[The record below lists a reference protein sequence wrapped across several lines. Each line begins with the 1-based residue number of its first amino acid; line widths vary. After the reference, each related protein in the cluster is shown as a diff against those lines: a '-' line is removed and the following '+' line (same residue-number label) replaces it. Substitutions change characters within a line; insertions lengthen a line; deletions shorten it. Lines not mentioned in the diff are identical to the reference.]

1 MMRFE
6 QISGLLKAIPR
17 PSFAVLSSP
26 LNGGLR

>member
-1 MMRFE
+1 MPLE
-6 QISGLLKAIPR
+6 QIPSLLKAIPR

>member
-1 MMRFE
+1 MRRE
-6 QISGLLKAIPR
+6 PITSLLKTIPR